1 MEAKTMMKAEDI
13 VKLPPKLFKF
23 LAKWTADKIKEDALK
38 GIFQNDVQNSQLSE
52 KYKRQKGNFMKRF
65 TKGGKLKDFD
75 PSQDFRGKRL
85 YGKKTKTNKGRN
97 ISSLR
102 GVSILSNETR
112 FSNMYLTGQ
121 TLNSIK
127 YQPITESGYNTGFI
141 LWFEPRDTPK
151 ILGNRDKYG
160 RDLVN
165 IREKNLEF
173 IQKEI
178 EKELDHSID
187 KFTKESLTI
196 NI

>member
-97 ISSLR
+97 ISSLK
-102 GVSILSNETR
+102 GISIKSNETR

-121 TLNSIK
+121 TLNSSINTL
-127 YQPITESGYNTGFI
+127 TESGVNTGFI
-141 LWFEPRDTPK
+141 LSFNPRDTGK

>member
-1 MEAKTMMKAEDI
+1 MKAEDI

-23 LAKWTADKIKEDALK
+23 LAKWTADKIKEDALQ
-38 GIFQNDVQNSQLSE
+38 GIFQNNVQNSQLSE

-65 TKGGKLKDFD
+65 TKGGKAKDFD

-85 YGKKTKTNKGRN
+85 YGKKTKTNKGSN
-97 ISSLR
+97 ISSLK
-102 GVSILSNETR
+102 GISIKSNETR

-121 TLNSIK
+121 TLDSIT
-127 YQPITESGYNTGFI
+127 QSIISTGGANTGFI
-141 LWFEPRDTPK
+141 LSFNPRDTGK